1 MIHDFEIDAG
11 HRIEKGR
18 LNIQRLQVQTV
29 GTGNIDTHGHKYP
42 FDVLGQCRPIIVRQ
56 RLREPSVTH
65 PSRTIDQQTLRC
77 VIDLDRMHSAREWW
91 WRYFVKSAG
100 LNKFRVVG
108 QAKNGQLEIIVDGS
122 TASVYS
128 VKRQRQNVVR
138 KGGICG
144 NKMPSPSCASGRQR
158 GGNVK

>member
-1 MIHDFEIDAG
+1 M
-11 HRIEKGR
+11 
-18 LNIQRLQVQTV
+18 
-29 GTGNIDTHGHKYP
+29 
-42 FDVLGQCRPIIVRQ
+42 
-56 RLREPSVTH
+56 
-65 PSRTIDQQTLRC
+65 
-77 VIDLDRMHSAREWW
+77 
-91 WRYFVKSAG
+91 KSAG

-158 GGNVK
+158 GGNVKSFIGLKVVGVQSEKNVSGRFVDVWTFRKGPIDRSEVRDVSGNDGWFICGICGRAEKG